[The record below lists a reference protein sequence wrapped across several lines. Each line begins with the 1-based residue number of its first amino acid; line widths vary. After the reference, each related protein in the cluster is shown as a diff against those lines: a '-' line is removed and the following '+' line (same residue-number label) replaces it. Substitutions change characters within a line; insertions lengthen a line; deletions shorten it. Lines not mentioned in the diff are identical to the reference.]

1 MPNDEQ
7 VAPRQYQGVMISST
21 FNDLKLHRT
30 ALISAINGEDLHEVA
45 MENSCAKAIDVID
58 SSLQM
63 VQDGSAYI
71 GVISHKYGVQ
81 NQIRSGV

>member
-1 MPNDEQ
+1 
-7 VAPRQYQGVMISST
+7 
-21 FNDLKLHRT
+21 
-30 ALISAINGEDLHEVA
+30 